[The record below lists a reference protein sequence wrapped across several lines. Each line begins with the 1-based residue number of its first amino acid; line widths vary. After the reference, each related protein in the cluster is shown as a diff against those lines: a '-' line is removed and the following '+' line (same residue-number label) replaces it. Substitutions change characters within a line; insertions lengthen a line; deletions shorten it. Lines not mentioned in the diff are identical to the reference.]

1 MVFTDIK
8 GFQLN
13 NPHSNNLKSKWLF
26 FNYKNKLFQIS
37 IAEDLKFNKI
47 YYDIDFFLYDKLNI
61 DDFTN
66 YMNRISD
73 IKKNG
78 FEIDISNS
86 KKHIKNAVNDIE
98 HLISCKDYKM
108 NKRHKSLN
116 LSSDLNSKLEN
127 FTFKA
132 YLRGYIREIYKHL
145 IRNIKNY

>member
-37 IAEDLKFNKI
+37 IAEDIKFNKI

-66 YMNRISD
+66 YMNRISE

-86 KKHIKNAVNDIE
+86 KKT
-98 HLISCKDYKM
+98 Y
-108 NKRHKSLN
+108 
-116 LSSDLNSKLEN
+116 
-127 FTFKA
+127 
-132 YLRGYIREIYKHL
+132 
-145 IRNIKNY
+145 